1 MAYKL
6 IRATLGPAFII
17 TRAIKDT
24 IRHDGVEHAG
34 YLSFLAILSFFP
46 SLIFLMTALSFF
58 DGLSIGFLE
67 KILIY
72 LPKEIS
78 IGLKPRIDE
87 ILSGPS
93 NKYLTIAFIGIIWT
107 ASSAVEGLRTILNKA
122 YHIGSPP
129 PYIWRRF
136 LSIVEFFFI
145 IVCIIISTLILV
157 VIPNILQLLPTKM
170 LNAIN
175 IDFDFF
181 YLRQIIT
188 GLILIVSATLLYYIV
203 PSVKQD
209 LKRTLPGA
217 IVITFLWFF
226 ATKLFAYYLNYFGQ
240 INLIYGSI
248 SNIIISLMYFYFVSF
263 IFIFGASFNYH
274 FAKFY
279 SKRK

>member
-1 MAYKL
+1 MNKL
-6 IRATLGPAFII
+6 TKSVLGPVII
-17 TRAIKDT
+17 IIRAIKDS
-24 IRHDGVEHAG
+24 IKHDGVEHAG

-58 DGLSIGFLE
+58 DGLSIHFLE
-67 KILIY
+67 KILVH
-72 LPKEIS
+72 LPKEMS
-78 IGLKPRIDE
+78 VGLKPRIDE

-129 PYIWRRF
+129 PYLWRRF
-136 LSIVEFFFI
+136 LSIIEFFVI
-145 IVCIIISTLILV
+145 IFLIIASTVILV

-170 LNAIN
+170 LKAIN

-181 YLRQIIT
+181 YLRQIAT
-188 GLILIVSATLLYYIV
+188 GFILTISATMLYYVV
-203 PSVKQD
+203 PSSKQS
-209 LKRTLPGA
+209 LKKTLPGA
-217 IVITFLWFF
+217 ISTTFLWFF
-226 ATKLFAYYLNYFGQ
+226 TTKLFAYYLNYFGQ

-248 SNIIISLMYFYFVSF
+248 SNIIVSLMYFYFVSF
-263 IFIFGASFNYH
+263 IFILGAEFNYH

-279 SKRK
+279 SKQH

>member
-1 MAYKL
+1 MNKL
-6 IRATLGPAFII
+6 TRSVLGPVII
-17 TRAIKDT
+17 IARAIKDS
-24 IRHDGVEHAG
+24 IKHDGVEHAG

-58 DGLSIGFLE
+58 DGLSIHFLE
-67 KILIY
+67 KILVH
-72 LPKEIS
+72 LPKEMS
-78 IGLKPRIDE
+78 VGLKPRIDE

-129 PYIWRRF
+129 PYLWRRF
-136 LSIVEFFFI
+136 LSIIEFFVI
-145 IVCIIISTLILV
+145 IFLIIASTVILV

-170 LNAIN
+170 LKAIN

-181 YLRQIIT
+181 YLRQIAT
-188 GLILIVSATLLYYIV
+188 GFILTISATLLYYVV
-203 PSVKQD
+203 PSAKQS
-209 LKRTLPGA
+209 LKKTLPGA
-217 IVITFLWFF
+217 ISTTFLWFF
-226 ATKLFAYYLNYFGQ
+226 TTKLFAYYLNYFGQ

-263 IFIFGASFNYH
+263 IFILGAEFNYH

-279 SKRK
+279 SKQH

>member
-1 MAYKL
+1 MNKL
-6 IRATLGPAFII
+6 TKSVLGPVIIIARATKDS
-17 TRAIKDT
+17 IK
-24 IRHDGVEHAG
+24 HDGVEHAG

-58 DGLSIGFLE
+58 DGLSIHFLE
-67 KILIY
+67 KILVH
-72 LPKEIS
+72 LPKEMS
-78 IGLKPRIDE
+78 VGLKPRIDE

-129 PYIWRRF
+129 PYLWRRF
-136 LSIVEFFFI
+136 LSIIEFFVI
-145 IVCIIISTLILV
+145 IFLIIASTVILV

-170 LNAIN
+170 LKAIN

-181 YLRQIIT
+181 YLRQIAT
-188 GLILIVSATLLYYIV
+188 GFILTISATLLYYVV
-203 PSVKQD
+203 PSAKQS
-209 LKRTLPGA
+209 LKKTLPGA
-217 IVITFLWFF
+217 ISTTFLWFF
-226 ATKLFAYYLNYFGQ
+226 TTKLFAYYLNYFGQ

-263 IFIFGASFNYH
+263 IFILGAEFNYH

-279 SKRK
+279 NKQH

>member
-1 MAYKL
+1 MNKL
-6 IRATLGPAFII
+6 TKSVLGPVIII
-17 TRAIKDT
+17 TRAIKDS
-24 IRHDGVEHAG
+24 IKHDGVEHAG

-58 DGLSIGFLE
+58 DGLSIHFLE
-67 KILIY
+67 KILVH
-72 LPKEIS
+72 LPKEMS
-78 IGLKPRIDE
+78 VGLKPRIDE

-129 PYIWRRF
+129 PYLWRRF
-136 LSIVEFFFI
+136 LSIIEFFVI
-145 IVCIIISTLILV
+145 IFLIIASTVILV

-170 LNAIN
+170 LKAIN

-181 YLRQIIT
+181 YLRQIAT
-188 GLILIVSATLLYYIV
+188 GFILTISATLLYYVV
-203 PSVKQD
+203 PSTKQS
-209 LKRTLPGA
+209 LKKTLPGA
-217 IVITFLWFF
+217 ISTTFLWFF
-226 ATKLFAYYLNYFGQ
+226 TTKLFAYYLNYFGQ

-248 SNIIISLMYFYFVSF
+248 SNIIVSLMYFYFVSF
-263 IFIFGASFNYH
+263 IFILGAEFNYH

-279 SKRK
+279 SKQH

>member
-1 MAYKL
+1 MNKL
-6 IRATLGPAFII
+6 NKTILGPII
-17 TRAIKDT
+17 IIIRSIKDT
-24 IRHDGVEHAG
+24 IKHDGVEHAG

-58 DGLSIGFLE
+58 DGLSTHFLE
-67 KILIY
+67 KILAH
-72 LPKEIS
+72 LPKEMS
-78 IGLKPRIDE
+78 AGLKPTIDE

-93 NKYLTIAFIGIIWT
+93 NKYLTIAFIGIVWT

-129 PYIWRRF
+129 PYLWRRF
-136 LSIVEFFFI
+136 LSIIEFFMI
-145 IVCIIISTLILV
+145 IFLIIASTVILV
-157 VIPNILQLLPTKM
+157 VIPNILQLLPAKM
-170 LNAIN
+170 LHTMN

-188 GLILIVSATLLYYIV
+188 GLILIISATLLYYIV
-203 PSVKQD
+203 PSTKQNF
-209 LKRTLPGA
+209 KKTIPGA
-217 IVITFLWFF
+217 ISATFLWFF

-263 IFIFGASFNYH
+263 IFILGAEFNYH

-279 SKRK
+279 SR

>member
-1 MAYKL
+1 MNKL
-6 IRATLGPAFII
+6 TKSVLGPVII
-17 TRAIKDT
+17 IARAIKDS
-24 IRHDGVEHAG
+24 IKHDGIEHAG

-58 DGLSIGFLE
+58 DGLSIHFLE
-67 KILIY
+67 KILVH
-72 LPKEIS
+72 LPKEMS
-78 IGLKPRIDE
+78 VGLKPRIDE

-129 PYIWRRF
+129 PYLWRRF
-136 LSIVEFFFI
+136 LSIIEFFVI
-145 IVCIIISTLILV
+145 IFLIIASTVILV

-170 LNAIN
+170 LKAIN

-181 YLRQIIT
+181 YLRQIAT
-188 GLILIVSATLLYYIV
+188 GFILTISATLLYYVV
-203 PSVKQD
+203 PSAKQS
-209 LKRTLPGA
+209 LKKTLPGA
-217 IVITFLWFF
+217 ISTTFLWFF
-226 ATKLFAYYLNYFGQ
+226 TTKLFAYYLNYFGQ

-263 IFIFGASFNYH
+263 IFILGAEFNYH

-279 SKRK
+279 NKQH

>member
-1 MAYKL
+1 MNKL
-6 IRATLGPAFII
+6 TKSVLGPVII
-17 TRAIKDT
+17 IIRAIKDS
-24 IRHDGVEHAG
+24 IKHDGVEHAG

-58 DGLSIGFLE
+58 DGLSIHFLE
-67 KILIY
+67 KILVH
-72 LPKEIS
+72 LPKEMS
-78 IGLKPRIDE
+78 VGLKPRIDE

-129 PYIWRRF
+129 PYLWRRF
-136 LSIVEFFFI
+136 LSIIEFFVI
-145 IVCIIISTLILV
+145 IFLIIASTVILV

-170 LNAIN
+170 LKAIN

-181 YLRQIIT
+181 YLRQIAT
-188 GLILIVSATLLYYIV
+188 GFILTISATMLYYVV
-203 PSVKQD
+203 PSAKQS
-209 LKRTLPGA
+209 LKKTLPGA
-217 IVITFLWFF
+217 ISTTFLWFF
-226 ATKLFAYYLNYFGQ
+226 TTKLFAYYLNYFGQ

-263 IFIFGASFNYH
+263 IFILGAEFNYH

-279 SKRK
+279 SKQH

>member
-1 MAYKL
+1 MNKL
-6 IRATLGPAFII
+6 TRSILGPII
-17 TRAIKDT
+17 IVTRAIKDS
-24 IRHDGVEHAG
+24 IKHDGVEHAG

-58 DGLSIGFLE
+58 DGLSIHFLE
-67 KILIY
+67 KILVH
-72 LPKEIS
+72 LPKEMS
-78 IGLKPRIDE
+78 VGLKPRIDE

-129 PYIWRRF
+129 PYLWRRF
-136 LSIVEFFFI
+136 LSIIEFFVI
-145 IVCIIISTLILV
+145 IFLIIASTVILV

-170 LNAIN
+170 LKAIN

-181 YLRQIIT
+181 YLRQIAT
-188 GLILIVSATLLYYIV
+188 GFILTISATLLYYVV
-203 PSVKQD
+203 PSTKQS
-209 LKRTLPGA
+209 LKKTLPGA
-217 IVITFLWFF
+217 ISTTFLWFF
-226 ATKLFAYYLNYFGQ
+226 TTKLFAYYLNYFGQ

-263 IFIFGASFNYH
+263 IFILGAEFNYH
-274 FAKFY
+274 FVKFY
-279 SKRK
+279 SKQH

>member
-1 MAYKL
+1 MNKL
-6 IRATLGPAFII
+6 NKTLLGPII
-17 TRAIKDT
+17 IIIRSIKDT
-24 IRHDGVEHAG
+24 IKHDGVEHAG

-58 DGLSIGFLE
+58 DGLSTHFLE
-67 KILIY
+67 KILVH
-72 LPKEIS
+72 LPKEMS
-78 IGLKPRIDE
+78 AGLKPTIDE

-93 NKYLTIAFIGIIWT
+93 NKYLTIAFIGIVWT

-129 PYIWRRF
+129 PYLWRRF
-136 LSIVEFFFI
+136 LSIIEFFMI
-145 IVCIIISTLILV
+145 IFLIIASTVILV
-157 VIPNILQLLPTKM
+157 VIPNILQLLPAKM
-170 LNAIN
+170 LHTMN

-188 GLILIVSATLLYYIV
+188 GLILIISATLLYYIV
-203 PSVKQD
+203 PSTKQNF
-209 LKRTLPGA
+209 KKTIPGA
-217 IVITFLWFF
+217 ISATFLWFF

-263 IFIFGASFNYH
+263 IFILGAEFNYH

-279 SKRK
+279 SR

>member
-1 MAYKL
+1 MNKL
-6 IRATLGPAFII
+6 TKSVLGPVIII
-17 TRAIKDT
+17 TRAIKDS
-24 IRHDGVEHAG
+24 IKHDGVEHAG

-58 DGLSIGFLE
+58 DGLSIHFLE
-67 KILIY
+67 KILVH
-72 LPKEIS
+72 LPKEMS
-78 IGLKPRIDE
+78 VGLKPRIDE

-129 PYIWRRF
+129 PYLWRRF
-136 LSIVEFFFI
+136 LSIIEFFVI
-145 IVCIIISTLILV
+145 IFLIIASTVILV

-170 LNAIN
+170 LKAIN

-181 YLRQIIT
+181 YLRQIAT
-188 GLILIVSATLLYYIV
+188 GFILTISATMLYYVV
-203 PSVKQD
+203 PSSKQS
-209 LKRTLPGA
+209 LKKTLPGA
-217 IVITFLWFF
+217 ISTTFLWFF
-226 ATKLFAYYLNYFGQ
+226 TTKLFAYYLNYFGQ

-248 SNIIISLMYFYFVSF
+248 SNIIVSLMYFYFVSF
-263 IFIFGASFNYH
+263 IFILGAEFNYH

-279 SKRK
+279 SKQH

>member
-1 MAYKL
+1 MNKL
-6 IRATLGPAFII
+6 TKSVLGPVII
-17 TRAIKDT
+17 IIRAIKDS
-24 IRHDGVEHAG
+24 IKHDGIEHAG

-58 DGLSIGFLE
+58 DGLSIHFLE
-67 KILIY
+67 KILVH
-72 LPKEIS
+72 LPKEMS
-78 IGLKPRIDE
+78 VGLKPRIDE

-129 PYIWRRF
+129 PYLWRRF
-136 LSIVEFFFI
+136 LSIIEFFVI
-145 IVCIIISTLILV
+145 IFLIIASTVILV

-170 LNAIN
+170 LKAIN

-181 YLRQIIT
+181 YLRQIAT
-188 GLILIVSATLLYYIV
+188 GFILTISATMLYYVV
-203 PSVKQD
+203 PSSKQS
-209 LKRTLPGA
+209 LKKTLPGA
-217 IVITFLWFF
+217 ISTTFLWFF
-226 ATKLFAYYLNYFGQ
+226 TTKLFAYYLNYFGQ

-263 IFIFGASFNYH
+263 IFILGAEFNYH

-279 SKRK
+279 SKQH

>member
-1 MAYKL
+1 MNKL
-6 IRATLGPAFII
+6 TKSVLGPVII
-17 TRAIKDT
+17 IIRAIKDS
-24 IRHDGVEHAG
+24 IKHDGVEHAG

-58 DGLSIGFLE
+58 DGLSIHFLE
-67 KILIY
+67 KILVH
-72 LPKEIS
+72 LPKEMS
-78 IGLKPRIDE
+78 VGLKPRIDE

-129 PYIWRRF
+129 PYLWRRF
-136 LSIVEFFFI
+136 LSIIEFFVI
-145 IVCIIISTLILV
+145 IFLIIASTVILV

-170 LNAIN
+170 LKAIN

-181 YLRQIIT
+181 YLRQIAT
-188 GLILIVSATLLYYIV
+188 GFILTISATMLYYVV
-203 PSVKQD
+203 PSSKQS
-209 LKRTLPGA
+209 LKKTLPGA
-217 IVITFLWFF
+217 ISTTFLWFF
-226 ATKLFAYYLNYFGQ
+226 TTKLFAYYLNYFGQ

-263 IFIFGASFNYH
+263 IFILGAEFNYH

-279 SKRK
+279 SKQH

>member
-1 MAYKL
+1 MNKL
-6 IRATLGPAFII
+6 NKAILGPVIII

-24 IRHDGVEHAG
+24 IKHDGVEHAG

-58 DGLSIGFLE
+58 DGLSIHFLE
-67 KILIY
+67 KILVH
-72 LPKEIS
+72 LPKEMS
-78 IGLKPRIDE
+78 VGLKPTIDE

-129 PYIWRRF
+129 PYLWRRF
-136 LSIVEFFFI
+136 LSIIEFFI
-145 IVCIIISTLILV
+145 IIFLIIASTLILV
-157 VIPNILQLLPTKM
+157 VIPNILQLLPAKM
-170 LNAIN
+170 LKAIN

-188 GLILIVSATLLYYIV
+188 GLILIISATLLYYIV
-203 PSVKQD
+203 PSTKQNF
-209 LKRTLPGA
+209 KKTIPGA
-217 IVITFLWFF
+217 ITTTFLWFF
-226 ATKLFAYYLNYFGQ
+226 TTKLFAYYLNYFGQ

-263 IFIFGASFNYH
+263 IFILGAEFNYH

-279 SKRK
+279 SR

>member
-1 MAYKL
+1 MNKL
-6 IRATLGPAFII
+6 TKSVLGPVIII
-17 TRAIKDT
+17 TRAIKDS
-24 IRHDGVEHAG
+24 IKHDGVEHAG

-58 DGLSIGFLE
+58 DGLSTHFLE
-67 KILIY
+67 KILVH
-72 LPKEIS
+72 LPKEMS
-78 IGLKPRIDE
+78 VGLKPRIDE

-129 PYIWRRF
+129 PYLWRRF
-136 LSIVEFFFI
+136 LSIIEFFVI
-145 IVCIIISTLILV
+145 IFLIIASTVILV

-170 LNAIN
+170 LKAIN

-181 YLRQIIT
+181 YLRQIAT
-188 GLILIVSATLLYYIV
+188 GFILTISATLLYYVV
-203 PSVKQD
+203 PSAKQS
-209 LKRTLPGA
+209 LKKTLPGA
-217 IVITFLWFF
+217 ISTTFLWFF
-226 ATKLFAYYLNYFGQ
+226 TTKLFAYYLNYFGQ

-248 SNIIISLMYFYFVSF
+248 SNIIVSLMYFYFVSF
-263 IFIFGASFNYH
+263 IFILGAEFNYH

-279 SKRK
+279 SKQH